1 MGVRSVVRGDR
12 LEPSQ
17 ARGNSGGIVVGTAGG
32 LDPFAGDT
40 DWACPFVTIIV
51 PAYNE
56 AKNLGRTLPML
67 RSEFGDSQAVEVLVV
82 DDGSTDHTAELVS
95 AHLRGW
101 PNARMIALPWNQGK
115 GSAVKAGVAAARGE
129 RIVFMDADL
138 SADIADLPRL
148 VQALDN
154 ADVALGSR
162 SIAGSQVEYNAGIRQ
177 FQSKFFNSVACVLT
191 KVVASDTQCGFKAFR
206 RESGKLLFHLCEG
219 KGFAFDVEVLA
230 LAQLLRMRITEVP
243 IHWVDVSGTSV
254 HVVKDPVYM
263 IRDIMRT
270 RARCRKMERL
280 VGRRIEE
287 AAQPARDIDSRL
299 FELLREQQA
308 ALADADLQPSATLN
322 LAALEGSDAS
332 ATSDLGSQRSE

>member
-1 MGVRSVVRGDR
+1 MEDLTSGVSDP
-12 LEPSQ
+12 L
-17 ARGNSGGIVVGTAGG
+17 GTRAHWNAP
-32 LDPFAGDT
+32 L
-40 DWACPFVTIIV
+40 VSIII

-56 AKNLGRTLPML
+56 AMNLGRTLPML
-67 RSEFGDSQAVEVLVV
+67 RSEFADSRSVELIIV
-82 DDGSTDHTAELVS
+82 DDGSTDHTAELVA
-95 AHLRGW
+95 AHIRGW
-101 PNARMIALPWNQGK
+101 DGARVLALPWNKGK

-129 RIVFMDADL
+129 RLVFMDADL

-148 VQALDN
+148 VAALDT

-162 SIAGSQVEYNAGIRQ
+162 SIAGSQVEYNRSMRQ

-206 RESGKLLFHLCEG
+206 ADAGKMLFHLCEG
-219 KGFAFDVEVLA
+219 TGFAFDVEVLA

-254 HVVKDPVYM
+254 RMVRDPALMV
-263 IRDIMRT
+263 RDIMRS

-299 FELLREQQA
+299 SELLRDQHSALEQER
-308 ALADADLQPSATLN
+308 LADDSFIDLTLAGSPGLADDDVPAITVERDHGPSHR
-322 LAALEGSDAS
+322 D
-332 ATSDLGSQRSE
+332 

>member
-1 MGVRSVVRGDR
+1 
-12 LEPSQ
+12 LEPLG
-17 ARGNSGGIVVGTAGG
+17 A
-32 LDPFAGDT
+32 DGD
-40 DWACPFVTIIV
+40 WPAPFVSIIL

-56 AKNLGRTLPML
+56 AQNLGRTLPML
-67 RSEFGDSQAVEVLVV
+67 RSEFGDSHSVEVIVV
-82 DDGSTDHTAELVS
+82 DDGSTDHTAELVA
-95 AHLRGW
+95 AHMRGW
-101 PNARMIALPWNQGK
+101 PTGRVIALPWNQGK

-148 VQALDN
+148 VQALDT

-162 SIAGSQVEYNAGIRQ
+162 SIAGSQVEYNASVRQ

-206 RESGKLLFHLCEG
+206 RDAGKLLFHLCEG

-254 HVVKDPVYM
+254 HMVKDPVYM
-263 IRDIMRT
+263 IRDILRT

-299 FELLREQQA
+299 LELLREQHA
-308 ALADADLQPSATLN
+308 ALADATADKAQMVDLTQLKA
-322 LAALEGSDAS
+322 ED
-332 ATSDLGSQRSE
+332 GSQSNVASTQPE

>member
-1 MGVRSVVRGDR
+1 MERYPGGVAED
-12 LEPSQ
+12 L
-17 ARGNSGGIVVGTAGG
+17 AVGECWSAP
-32 LDPFAGDT
+32 L
-40 DWACPFVTIIV
+40 VSIII

-67 RSEFGDSQAVEVLVV
+67 RSEFGTSESVEVIVV
-82 DDGSTDHTAELVS
+82 DDGSTDHTGELVA

-101 PNARMIALPWNQGK
+101 PGARVLRMPWNQGK
-115 GSAVKAGVAAARGE
+115 GSAVKAGVAAARGS
-129 RIVFMDADL
+129 RLVFMDADL

-148 VQALDN
+148 VAALDH

-162 SIAGSQVEYNAGIRQ
+162 SLAGSQVEYNRAMRQ

-206 RESGKLLFHLCEG
+206 ADAGKLLFHLCDG

-243 IHWVDVSGTSV
+243 IHWVDVSGSSV
-254 HVVKDPVYM
+254 RVVRDPVVM
-263 IRDIMRT
+263 VRDIMRT
-270 RARCRKMERL
+270 RARCRKMEKL

-299 FELLREQQA
+299 YELLRDQQSAIRADEA
-308 ALADADLQPSATLN
+308 ARDDVLDLVALDAPEA
-322 LAALEGSDAS
+322 AS
-332 ATSDLGSQRSE
+332 APAAPDVPSGPPE

>member
-1 MGVRSVVRGDR
+1 MEGLTSSV
-12 LEPSQ
+12 
-17 ARGNSGGIVVGTAGG
+17 AAAHAGEANWSAP
-32 LDPFAGDT
+32 L
-40 DWACPFVTIIV
+40 VSIII

-56 AKNLGRTLPML
+56 ARNLGRTLPML
-67 RSEFGDSQAVEVLVV
+67 RSEFGHSTSVELIIV
-82 DDGSTDHTAELVS
+82 DDGSTDHTADLVA

-101 PNARMIALPWNQGK
+101 ESARVLRMPWNQGK
-115 GSAVKAGVAAARGE
+115 GSAVKAGVGIARGE
-129 RIVFMDADL
+129 RLVFMDADL

-148 VQALDN
+148 VAALDH

-162 SIAGSQVEYNAGIRQ
+162 SIAGSLVEYDAAIRQ

-206 RESGKLLFHLCEG
+206 ADAGKLLFHLCEG

-254 HVVKDPVYM
+254 RMFRDPAVM
-263 IRDIMRT
+263 VRDIMRT

-299 FELLREQQA
+299 YELLREQRA
-308 ALADADLQPSATLN
+308 AIERARPRDEERFLDLTADDRARVLPATADADP
-322 LAALEGSDAS
+322 AAPTE
-332 ATSDLGSQRSE
+332 